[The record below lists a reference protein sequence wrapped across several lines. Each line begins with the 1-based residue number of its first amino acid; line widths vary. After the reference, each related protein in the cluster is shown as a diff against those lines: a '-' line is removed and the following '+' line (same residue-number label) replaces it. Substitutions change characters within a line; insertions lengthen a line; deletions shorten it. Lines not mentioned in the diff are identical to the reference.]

1 MTATVRPASHPM
13 IRPANQRPA
22 GGAVAASPTVIR
34 PRQDSALFRGWGV
47 TL

>member
-1 MTATVRPASHPM
+1 MTATNRPATHPVA
-13 IRPANQRPA
+13 RPAALRPA
-22 GGAVAASPTVIR
+22 AAIAAVPTVIR